1 MYFSIESNFIYM
13 YVTPGSGDQKYI
25 LIITILTHKGTKYS
39 AKNMHYSNTGNG
51 VVPGQKKKKKKKKN
65 KERNQ

>member
-1 MYFSIESNFIYM
+1 M

-51 VVPGQKKKKKKKKN
+51 VVPGQKKKKKKKK
-65 KERNQ
+65 